1 MLDNFFS
8 NRCMAYVDNN
18 GRALTG
24 AFLEAAKHN
33 PKARRCGARVRLF
46 ARFCRECGSPAA
58 NAWWRCGSCGK
69 WIDAT
74 AEVCPQCGHRQNLS
88 ARICLDNGSW
98 RKGDDVF
105 AQRFELND
113 VAAMF
118 SRGLVIEEGQCAILI
133 RNGKV
138 EDVLPPGRYP
148 AEELADLDDYAK
160 SGDRK
165 VLVMVD
171 MAEIAYPVMA
181 YGLRCKD
188 DLDLNLGCRVFVRFD
203 PSCAENFLAN
213 VMSSHDYINKE
224 EINVSVRYDVIARNL
239 LLDELEIVAQDMCN
253 EHRIDELFK
262 DAGLRNE
269 LEDRV
274 REQLKEKLK
283 AVGLC
288 FVRLAD
294 VDFHGGVY
302 DRLREISGDV
312 ETRRRELEIQLRLE
326 ELTSD
331 AQKRKALGADNLDD
345 YLKQLALEKGM
356 KHVIRLD
363 EIARVREAFNRD
375 RAIADLELRYQKAK
389 KEQTDVHE
397 LEKLDAAH
405 DEELKKIQKDGELE
419 RRRAEHAELL
429 RQRLAEQNAALEYER
444 VEIEIQKMQAEAA
457 LELANK
463 KLDFKDKQK
472 HVEEAHDQARAD
484 MLKSLDI
491 LTRIS
496 MAKTPAEM
504 HYLMKANRDLLHQGM
519 DPMQLLADAAAQG
532 DTAAGEALK
541 NMSADKIA
549 LLEEWRR
556 SERETAKE
564 NMDRLER
571 LHEKSVEA
579 LSKANSSNTTQVIK

>member
-1 MLDNFFS
+1 MLDSFFS

-24 AFLEAAKHN
+24 AALEAAKRD
-33 PKARRCGARVRLF
+33 PKARRCGARVRLR
-46 ARFCRECGSPAA
+46 AKFCRECGSPAP

-69 WIDAT
+69 WIGADAE
-74 AEVCPQCGHRQNLS
+74 ACPHCGHRQNPS
-88 ARICLDNGSW
+88 ARISLDNGSW

-118 SRGLVIEEGQCAILI
+118 SRGLVIEEGQCAILV

-148 AEELADLDDYAK
+148 ASELADLDDYAK

-165 VLVMVD
+165 ALVMVD

-181 YGLRCKD
+181 SGLRSKD
-188 DLDLNLGCRVFVRFD
+188 DLDLSLGCRVFVRFD

-213 VMSSHDYINKE
+213 IMSGHDYVNKE
-224 EINVSVRYDVIARNL
+224 EINTSVGYDAIARNL
-239 LLDELEIVAQDMCN
+239 LLVETEIAAQDVCN

-262 DAGLRNE
+262 DAALRNE

-274 REQLKEKLK
+274 RAQLKAKLD
-283 AVGLC
+283 AAGLR
-288 FVRLAD
+288 FVRLAE
-294 VDFHGGVY
+294 VDFRGGAY
-302 DRLREISGDV
+302 ERLREMSGDV
-312 ETRRRELEIQLRLE
+312 EKRRRELELQLRLD
-326 ELTSD
+326 ELATD
-331 AQKRKALGADNLDD
+331 AEKRKALGADNLDD
-345 YLKQLALEKGM
+345 YLEQLALEKEM
-356 KHVIRLD
+356 KAVVRSD
-363 EIARVREAFNRD
+363 EFARVKEAFDRD
-375 RAIADLELRYQKAK
+375 RALADLELHYQKAK

-397 LEKLDAAH
+397 LEKIDAAH
-405 DEELKKIQKDGELE
+405 DEELKKIQKNGEIE
-419 RRRAEHAELL
+419 RRQAEHAELL

-444 VEIEIQKMQAEAA
+444 VEIEIQKMQQEAA
-457 LELANK
+457 LALADK
-463 KLDFKDKQK
+463 KLDLKDKQNRID
-472 HVEEAHDQARAD
+472 EAHEQARAD

-504 HYLMKANRDLLHQGM
+504 HYLMKANQALLRKGM

-532 DTAAGEALK
+532 DAAAGEALK

-556 SERETAKE
+556 SEREMAKE

-571 LHEKSVEA
+571 MHEKSVEA
-579 LSKANSSNTTQVIK
+579 LSKANSNNTTQVIK

>member
-1 MLDNFFS
+1 MLNSFFS

-24 AFLEAAKHN
+24 TALEAAKRN
-33 PKARRCGARVRLF
+33 PKAHRCGAHVRLF
-46 ARFCRECGSPAA
+46 ARFCRECGSPSQ

-69 WIDAT
+69 WIGADA
-74 AEVCPQCGHRQNLS
+74 ENCPHCGHRQNLS
-88 ARICLDNGSW
+88 ARISLDNGLW

-113 VAAMF
+113 VVEMF
-118 SRGLVIEEGQCAILI
+118 KHGLVVEEGQCAILI

-148 AEELADLDDYAK
+148 ASELTDLDDYAK

-165 VLVMVD
+165 TLVMVD
-171 MAEIAYPVMA
+171 MTEIAYPIMA
-181 YGLRCKD
+181 SNLRSKD
-188 DLDLNLGCRVFVRFD
+188 DLDLCLGCRVFIRFD
-203 PSCAENFLAN
+203 PSGAENFLAN
-213 VMSSHDYINKE
+213 VMSSHDYLNKE
-224 EINVSVRYDVIARNL
+224 EVNTAVGYDIIARNL
-239 LLDELEIVAQDMCN
+239 LLAEMEIVAQDFCN
-253 EHRIDELFK
+253 EHCIDELFK
-262 DAGLRNE
+262 NAALRNE

-274 REQLKEKLK
+274 RVQLKKKLD
-283 AVGLC
+283 AAGVC
-288 FVRLAD
+288 FVRLTE
-294 VDFHGGVY
+294 VDFHGGMY
-302 DRLREISGDV
+302 ERLRELSGDV
-312 ETRRRELEIQLRLE
+312 ETRRRELEVQLRLD
-326 ELTSD
+326 ELIED
-331 AQKRKALGADNLDD
+331 AQKRKALGADNLED
-345 YLKQLALEKGM
+345 YLKQLALEKDM
-356 KHVIRLD
+356 KHVMRLD

-375 RAIADLELRYQKAK
+375 RALADLELRYQKAK

-397 LEKLDAAH
+397 LEKIDAAH
-405 DEELKKIQKDGELE
+405 DEELKKIQKNGEIE
-419 RRRAEHAELL
+419 RRQAEHAELL

-444 VEIEIQKMQAEAA
+444 VEIEIQKMQQEAA
-457 LELANK
+457 LALADK
-463 KLDFKDKQK
+463 KLDLKDKQNRID
-472 HVEEAHDQARAD
+472 EAHEQARAD

-504 HYLMKANRDLLHQGM
+504 HYLMKANQALLRKGM

-532 DTAAGEALK
+532 DAAAGEALK
-541 NMSADKIA
+541 NMSADKIE

-571 LHEKSVEA
+571 MHEKSVDA
-579 LSKANSSNTTQVIK
+579 LSKANSNNTQVIK